1 MVCMLYRLLTIK
13 LNVTLSMAYLLFAV
27 YLTTLTV
34 NQTTEFN
41 DWIKVSNETGV
52 VAA

>member
-1 MVCMLYRLLTIK
+1 LT
-13 LNVTLSMAYLLFAV
+13 YLLSEV

-41 DWIKVSNETGV
+41 DWIKVSNETAVV
-52 VAA
+52 VA